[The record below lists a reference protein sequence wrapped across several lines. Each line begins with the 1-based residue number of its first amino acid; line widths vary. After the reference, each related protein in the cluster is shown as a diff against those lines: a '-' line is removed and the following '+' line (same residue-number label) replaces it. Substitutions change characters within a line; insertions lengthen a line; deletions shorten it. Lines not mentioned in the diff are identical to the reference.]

1 MENVTC
7 NPDAGRTIMGF
18 RDTGYTLN
26 TAIADI
32 VDNSINAQADNVWIE
47 INQDPTGSLQIRI
60 FDDGYGMNKEELID
74 GMRYGSSEKKE
85 GNALGRFGLGLK
97 TASSSIC
104 KKLSVVSRK
113 SKNSKLLLARW
124 DLDLVS
130 ARDDWL
136 LQVGEP
142 EEDYIELYREHLSES
157 GTLVC
162 WDNIDRIRDG
172 EDDSFNVSTKVL
184 GQKRRRLREHLSMIF
199 HRFIE
204 NDKPNIFLDGE
215 KITPWN
221 PFVPNE
227 STETYIKKTFSVS
240 IPGSRKKHKILLAAH
255 VLPNM
260 YEFSTEEAR
269 KKAKL
274 QANLQGFYVYREDRI
289 IIAGDWLQMFAE
301 EQHMALFRAEISFPR
316 ELDELYNLDIKKS
329 HMQLVPKLY
338 EEIKKNIEPIRKI
351 ANSRYRQGKKE
362 GISKKGSPHKQS
374 QGVLN
379 KTYEE
384 NTKNITAEQ
393 VAENRVKVQNSE
405 GITVVEMPTVSTSNI
420 KDLIEVVDS
429 IEDGLFWEPAFI
441 NGRIGVRINRGHLY
455 YERVYV
461 PNFNDAVTIQGIDSI
476 LWALSKCEQEVITK
490 EIQKRLEDIRY
501 FVSRA
506 LKEISEELPEIPDI
520 DLHKIL

>member
-1 MENVTC
+1 METITC

-26 TAIADI
+26 TAVADI
-32 VDNSINAQADNVWIE
+32 VDNSINAQADNIWIE
-47 INQDPTGSLQIRI
+47 INLDPAEVLQIRI
-60 FDDGYGMNKEELID
+60 FDDGYGMNREELID

-124 DLDLVS
+124 DLDLVNDK
-130 ARDDWL
+130 DDWL
-136 LQVGEP
+136 LQVGEAD
-142 EEDYIELYREHLSES
+142 EEYSELYQEHLSDS
-157 GTLVC
+157 GTMVC

-172 EDDSFNVSTKVL
+172 DFDSISVSPNVL
-184 GQKRRRLREHLSMIF
+184 GQKRRHLRDHLAMIF

-204 NDKPNIFLDGE
+204 DKKLNIFLDGE
-215 KITPWN
+215 KIIPWN
-221 PFVPNE
+221 PFAPNE
-227 STETYIKKTFSVS
+227 STETYIKKNFSVS
-240 IPGSRKKHKILLAAH
+240 IPGSRKKYKILLAAH
-255 VLPNM
+255 VLPNK
-260 YEFSTEEAR
+260 YEFSSEEAR

-274 QANLQGFYVYREDRI
+274 HANKQGFYVYREDRI
-289 IIAGDWLQMFAE
+289 IIAGDWLQMFAV

-329 HMQLVPKLY
+329 YMQLVPKLY
-338 EEIKKNIEPIRKI
+338 EEIKKNIEPVRKI
-351 ANSRYRQGKKE
+351 ADTRYRQGKKE
-362 GISKKGSPHKQS
+362 GINRKGNPHKQS

-384 NTKNITAEQ
+384 NTKNITAEKISDDT
-393 VAENRVKVQNSE
+393 VKIQNSE
-405 GITVVEMPTVSTSNI
+405 GITVVEMPTISTPNL

-441 NGRIGVRINRGHLY
+441 NDRIGVRINKGHLY
-455 YERVYV
+455 YERVYI

-476 LWALSKCEQEVITK
+476 LWALSKCEQEVMNK
-490 EIQKRLEDIRY
+490 EIKKRLEDLRY
-501 FVSRA
+501 LLSRT
-506 LKEISEELPEIPDI
+506 LKEISAEFPEIPDEA
-520 DLHKIL
+520 L